1 MSFRLVPLDERR
13 LAGDPHADLPI
24 QLRVRGRYL
33 EPVDGIEVADI
44 ELRLDSATLTDLL
57 AQGRAA
63 QLTLAQ
69 RARRDA
75 EAVAEA
81 SELGAGPSG
90 LARSDTATLE
100 RVVVGLRALPDQDLP
115 AWGGLP
121 AGGSANGKPVGGEVR
136 ERDGELN
143 SSPCKPPLPRRQSG
157 RGGYRL
163 RREG

>member
-1 MSFRLVPLDERR
+1 MSFHLVPLDEHR
-13 LAGDPHADLPI
+13 LAGDPHSDLPL
-24 QLRVRGRYL
+24 QLLVRGRYL
-33 EPVDGIEVADI
+33 EPVDGIEIAEI

-75 EAVAEA
+75 EAVAGA
-81 SELGAGPSG
+81 SELIADLAG
-90 LARSDTATLE
+90 LARSDAATLG

-115 AWGGLP
+115 AWGGPP
-121 AGGSANGKPVGGEVR
+121 AGGSANGKPVGGDVR
-136 ERDGELN
+136 EQGGELTAL
-143 SSPCKPPLPRRQSG
+143 PCKPPLPRRQPG
-157 RGGYRL
+157 GGGYRL